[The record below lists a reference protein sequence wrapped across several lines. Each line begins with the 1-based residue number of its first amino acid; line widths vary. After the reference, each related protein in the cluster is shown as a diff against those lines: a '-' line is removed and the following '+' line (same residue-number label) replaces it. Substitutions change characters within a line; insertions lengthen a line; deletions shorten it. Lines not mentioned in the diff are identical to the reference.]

1 MGRVTSRRR
10 VIRLAGPGVTVRPDT
25 LVAEEPLEIR
35 VGRGPLAVTMRT
47 PGHDFDLAAGFLV
60 SEGVVRRADEVAGI
74 RYCAGASD
82 DGNTYN
88 VVDVVLSPGV
98 APPDP
103 SLERNFYTTS
113 SCGLCGK
120 ASLDAVRTTASWS
133 VRDDPLLVDAAIVA
147 ELPDR
152 LRAAQQIFARTG
164 GLHAAGLFSADGRL
178 LCLREDV
185 GRHNAVDKVL
195 GWALREDPPA
205 ARQAAAGQRAG
216 FVRIG
221 AEGGDGRHTAPRG
234 GVGAVVACRRPRRG
248 CRAHPDRLPARILD
262 ERLFGRAP
270 VRDRGRGACRRVRH
284 PERRR
289 SVKCSRRLGKA
300 LALNRS
306 GAVRLA
312 RRSDRFPAARRT
324 PLVAAA
330 LVVSVAILRGV
341 LDRLWTAATR
351 HPFLGAVREGTITD
365 LPCDRWLRQDALFV
379 GDLLTFHARLAG
391 TRAAA
396 SSGSARRGMRHAG
409 CGAGLARGPGLVGD
423 VVLHEVAFSDMAL
436 A

>member
-120 ASLDAVRTTASWS
+120 ASLDAVRTTAAWS
-133 VRDDPLLVDAAIVA
+133 VRDDPLLVGPAIVA

-195 GWALREDPPA
+195 GWALRED
-205 ARQAAAGQRAG
+205 
-216 FVRIG
+216 
-221 AEGGDGRHTAPRG
+221 
-234 GVGAVVACRRPRRG
+234 
-248 CRAHPDRLPARILD
+248 RLPLRGKL
-262 ERLFGRAP
+262 LLVSGRASFELVQKAVMAGIP
-270 VRDRGRGACRRVRH
+270 LLAAVSAPSSLAADLAADAGLTLIGFLRGSSMNVYSAAH
-284 PERRR
+284 
-289 SVKCSRRLGKA
+289 RLGI
-300 LALNRS
+300 
-306 GAVRLA
+306 V
-312 RRSDRFPAARRT
+312 D
-324 PLVAAA
+324 AA
-330 LVVSVAILRGV
+330 LV
-341 LDRLWTAATR
+341 
-351 HPFLGAVREGTITD
+351 GA
-365 LPCDRWLRQDALFV
+365 
-379 GDLLTFHARLAG
+379 
-391 TRAAA
+391 
-396 SSGSARRGMRHAG
+396 
-409 CGAGLARGPGLVGD
+409 
-423 VVLHEVAFSDMAL
+423 
-436 A
+436 